1 MKVLQYLLQYFE
13 RFCNKY
19 CNTLKIY
26 STKVLQY
33 QSIAILCNTIGTTPG
48 DRDMIISFVLGLLV
62 SELVTI
68 RVDILVITL
77 KILNRFR
84 VLNILGS

>member
-1 MKVLQYLLQYFE
+1 MKVLQYFLQYFE